1 MKRILIRST
10 ALFNFLWLVTACLP
24 SGKNNTS
31 LTENWIAEDESAA
44 MAIII
49 GVGYFGTLLYLQV
62 SLYGIMS
69 H

>member
-10 ALFNFLWLVTACLP
+10 ALFTFLWLVTACLP

-31 LTENWIAEDESAA
+31 LAENWIAEDESAA
-44 MAIII
+44 MQLSLVRILW
-49 GVGYFGTLLYLQV
+49 TLLYLQV